1 MKPYLILY
9 FSKTGNSKFMAH
21 KLASELACDIEPIQP
36 RIQNLVLLLLLSW
49 MKLGIPVKGNSSR
62 LLQYREIIIFG
73 PIWAGL
79 LVAPLR
85 TIIKQCMHTAK
96 PIHFALTCESK
107 ESDKDG
113 EYGYNH
119 VLAKVHALGGK
130 NIKTTEAFSTSWVTD
145 FKEGFQM
152 NLSDKIKFTDD
163 NYSAALQMKLH
174 AFAERIAANATA

>member
-36 RIQNLVLLLLLSW
+36 RIQNLVILLLLSW
-49 MKLGIPVKGNSSR
+49 MKLGIPVKGSSSR
-62 LLQYREIIIFG
+62 LQQYREIIIFG

-79 LVAPLR
+79 LIAPLR

-113 EYGYNH
+113 KYGYNH
-119 VLAKVHALGGK
+119 VLAQAHALGGK
-130 NIKTTEAFSTSWVTD
+130 HIKSTEAFSTSWVTD

-152 NLSDKIKFTDD
+152 KISNKIKFSDD
-163 NYSAALQMKLH
+163 NFSAALQAKLH
-174 AFAERIAANATA
+174 AFAERIAENTVA